1 MRGLQSVSE
10 VSEAGRTVKR
20 MSASTKGPTVLT
32 PPLFPG
38 LRRGVSTRLQQE
50 GAGEEA
56 EGCRGLPRVPRE
68 TGGPDDQAQCSE
80 P

>member
-32 PPLFPG
+32 PPLAWAAP
-38 LRRGVSTRLQQE
+38 RGIYQVP
-50 GAGEEA
+50 AGR
-56 EGCRGLPRVPRE
+56 GWGGSRGLQ
-68 TGGPDDQAQCSE
+68 GAAQGPQGDRGS
-80 P
+80 